1 MNKVTPFF
9 AALVTMVLV
18 YFLDADT
25 ETLIGCVLFFTV
37 FFGAECSLKLDDIKN
52 AIEKETR

>member
-1 MNKVTPFF
+1 MTRFTPAF
-9 AALVTMVLV
+9 AALVTLVLT
-18 YFLDADT
+18 YFLEADT
-25 ETLIGCVLFFTV
+25 ETLVACVLFFTV